1 MQTRRLHITG
11 ASGAGITTLGRA
23 LADRLALPHHDTDD
37 FYWLP
42 TADPYSEKRPPAD
55 RLRLM
60 HDLFLPRPRW
70 ALSGSLDGWGDPLV
84 DLFDLVVFV
93 SAPTDLRLRRL
104 AEREARSFGEDAV
117 APGGWRHEDVT
128 AFLDWAARYEDG
140 GREGRRRQ
148 RHEAW
153 LLTLRCPVCRVDGSR
168 PLADL
173 VAEVRAALD
182 QAP

>member
-11 ASGAGITTLGRA
+11 ASGAGVTTLGRA

-60 HDLFLPRPRW
+60 HDLFLLRPRW
-70 ALSGSLDGWGDPLV
+70 VLSGSLGGWGDPLV

-93 SAPTDLRLRRL
+93 SAPTDLR
-104 AEREARSFGEDAV
+104 EAREFGEDAV
-117 APGGWRHEDVT
+117 ALGGWRHEDVT
-128 AFLDWAARYEDG
+128 AFLDWAAQYEDG
-140 GREGRRRQ
+140 DRKGRSRQ

-173 VAEVRAALD
+173 VAEVGAALD

>member
-1 MQTRRLHITG
+1 MHTRRIHITG
-11 ASGAGITTLGRA
+11 ASGAGVTTLGRA
-23 LADRLALPHHDTDD
+23 LADRLALRHHDTDD

-42 TADPYSEKRPPAD
+42 TAEPYSEKRRPAD

-60 HDLFLPRPRW
+60 HDLFLPGPHW
-70 ALSGSLDGWGDPLV
+70 VLSGSLDGWGDPLI

-93 SAPTDLRLRRL
+93 SAPTDLRVQRLR
-104 AEREARSFGEDAV
+104 EREAREFGADAV
-117 APGGWRHEDVT
+117 APGGWRHDEVT

-140 GREGRRRQ
+140 GWDGRSRQ

-168 PLADL
+168 PIADL
-173 VAEVRAALD
+173 IAEVGAALD
-182 QAP
+182 QAR